1 MEFAEELRLK
11 KGPIRENWIEMIL
24 DSYPARSRVFF
35 RTKKDEFLNPVGTV
49 LLSRAEAIIESL
61 LEGFDDAVLSTL
73 LEDIIKIR
81 AVQDFSPSQAL
92 AFLPLLKQALREE
105 LDTVEAAR
113 AWPREI
119 EELEARVD
127 QMTLLAFDIYTVCR
141 QRIYELRIDELKR
154 LQGSPRSRRAAK
166 EPLDALERSPR
177 ETGRYQ

>member
-73 LEDIIKIR
+73 LEDIIKIL
-81 AVQDFSPSQAL
+81 SL
-92 AFLPLLKQALREE
+92 
-105 LDTVEAAR
+105 
-113 AWPREI
+113 I
-119 EELEARVD
+119 H
-127 QMTLLAFDIYTVCR
+127 I
-141 QRIYELRIDELKR
+141 
-154 LQGSPRSRRAAK
+154 
-166 EPLDALERSPR
+166 
-177 ETGRYQ
+177 